1 MSNIRT
7 INPTTGTVVLK
18 EELDPKVIES
28 IVINGDLSKLAP
40 PQKVAYYNYRC
51 QNAGL
56 DPAAKPFD
64 LLKLNGKEV
73 LYANASATQQLCAI
87 HRLSTQITHRERVD
101 DIYLVSCRVT
111 GADGRVS
118 ENQGAVSIANA
129 RGDALANAILK
140 ATTKA
145 IRRAVLSHCG
155 LGMLDETEV
164 ETIPGA
170 RAEPLVISQ
179 PATTQGAADGQE
191 SLSQPKQGEGIVLMI
206 PGMQEAYSRHANNED
221 WVDAYLTMVDKI
233 ADSKKFTP
241 GDKLIKLEG
250 LEKENSFIIGTISQ
264 ESRALYEVLSA
275 GIGRAKLSINDA
287 AKKNPSQSED
297 SL

>member
-1 MSNIRT
+1 MSNVRT

-28 IVINGDLSKLAP
+28 IVINGDLSKLQP

-164 ETIPGA
+164 ESIPGA
-170 RAEPLVISQ
+170 RAEPLVIPDAPRGDNPQ
-179 PATTQGAADGQE
+179 DTQGVQTI
-191 SLSQPKQGEGIVLMI
+191 QQGEGIVLMI

-241 GDKLIKLEG
+241 GDKLLKLEG

-264 ESRALYEVLSA
+264 ESKALYEVLSSA
-275 GIGRAKLSINDA
+275 IGRAKLAINDL
-287 AKKNPSQSED
+287 AKKNQSQSED

>member
-1 MSNIRT
+1 MSNVRT

-170 RAEPLVISQ
+170 RAEPLVIPDTPRGDHPQGSQ
-179 PATTQGAADGQE
+179 GVQTIQ
-191 SLSQPKQGEGIVLMI
+191 QGEGIVLMI

-241 GDKLIKLEG
+241 GDKLLKLEG

-264 ESRALYEVLSA
+264 ESKALYEVLSA